1 MNADH
6 FSDSDLLARTCTA
19 VTAAELLFLL
29 VATVIV
35 ILPELSL
42 GVALQ
47 ERPKGGQSQE
57 EIIGE
62 KMSVCPMFYL
72 LTHAPSFA
80 TFSVLAGKLLK
91 EITLPETTAL
101 E

>member
-1 MNADH
+1 MQIT
-6 FSDSDLLARTCTA
+6 SLTVTCLLGLALQLQ
-19 VTAAELLFLL
+19 AAELLFFLA
-29 VATVIV
+29 ATVIV

-80 TFSVLAGKLLK
+80 TFSVLACKLLK

>member
-1 MNADH
+1 MQIT
-6 FSDSDLLARTCTA
+6 SLTVTCLLGLALQLR
-19 VTAAELLFLL
+19 AAELFLFFL

-35 ILPELSL
+35 ILLELNL

-47 ERPKGGQSQE
+47 ERPKGDQSQE
-57 EIIGE
+57 GIIGE
-62 KMSVCPMFYL
+62 KVSVCPMFYL
-72 LTHAPSFA
+72 FTHASAFA
-80 TFSVLAGKLLK
+80 MFSVFACKLLK